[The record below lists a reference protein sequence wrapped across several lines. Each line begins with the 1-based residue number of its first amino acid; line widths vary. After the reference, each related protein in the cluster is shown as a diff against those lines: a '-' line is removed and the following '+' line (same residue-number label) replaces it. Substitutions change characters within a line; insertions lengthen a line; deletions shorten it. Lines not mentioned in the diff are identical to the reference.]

1 MLPANNTVIVLLSAG
16 AAADRLLRD
25 GKEIAAKTGAQKPM
39 RKCAVTLAAMV
50 WLAIASAAIAQS
62 LQETAIRGVI
72 SRQLEAMNRGDGV
85 AAFALAS
92 PAIQS
97 LFGDAT
103 NFMRMVERG
112 YPQVYRSRNHR
123 FLKLDSLEGRLVQRV
138 LIESNAGTVVAR
150 YEMVEIDGAW
160 RINGCTIEQTE
171 GA

>member
-1 MLPANNTVIVLLSAG
+1 MLAG
-16 AAADRLLRD
+16 KQGRHSFAGGGATGDRWQRE
-25 GKEIAAKTGAQKPM
+25 GKEIAAKMGAQKLM
-39 RKCAVTLAAMV
+39 RKCAVTLAAV

-123 FLKLDSLEGRLVQRV
+123 FLKLDNLEGRLVQRV